1 VTVLLDLEPRETG
14 TEETDLEF
22 GFDEA
27 ECRRD
32 PSRRRHEFA
41 EDPDFSADWLFPPG
55 FLR

>member
-14 TEETDLEF
+14 TEESELDF

-32 PSRRRHEFA
+32 PGRRRHDFTDE
-41 EDPDFSADWLFPPG
+41 PDFAADWFPAG
-55 FLR
+55 ILR